1 MNSGI
6 GIIKL
11 QPFSLTKLYSE
22 KHFSIMK
29 DELNSKQT
37 TLTFNTL

>member
-6 GIIKL
+6 GKMKL
-11 QPFSLTKLYSE
+11 QPFSLTKLNFE

-29 DELNSKQT
+29 DELDSEKNP
-37 TLTFNTL
+37 F